1 MISIIKKILK
11 PRPQEKKQVGLDSL
25 MGDGIKTHIKET
37 KQVDKQDFIG
47 DFDIMKLPKREPLKE
62 NRDYIIPSVEQKP
75 MRMTKQNKDLLK
87 RSIVISLDFPVSR
100 PDLEFIAKSRIDGRP
115 IYRYIGEM
123 PFKMDIPF
131 EELMSLE
138 GFHVPSDA
146 NRNQRSY
153 PRNTYSTSFHSLLE

>member
-1 MISIIKKILK
+1 MISIIKKLLK
-11 PRPQEKKQVGLDSL
+11 TEKKQTSL
-25 MGDGIKTHIKET
+25 TTIDMMGDGIKPHVKKTVKEET
-37 KQVDKQDFIG
+37 QDFIG
-47 DFDIMKLPKREPLKE
+47 DFDISKLPNKNLEIKQ
-62 NRDYIIPSVEQKP
+62 DYFIPSVEPKP
-75 MRMTKQNKDLLK
+75 MKMNKHNKDLLK

-100 PDLEFIAKSRIDGRP
+100 PDLEFIAKSRVDGRP

-138 GFHVPSDA
+138 SFQSPGNV

-153 PRNTYSTSFHSLLE
+153 PRNTYSPSIISLLE